1 MPFASFEER
10 CKHFLA
16 RRLGAATGANIATS
30 LGPFKYV
37 DDPMDVDAPGE
48 MGDSFEDDPMD
59 IDDPFMGDNF
69 EDDPMDVD
77 PPMFVIP
84 RVIRAYR
91 PARAASREQRPRF
104 RRI

>member
-10 CKHFLA
+10 CNFYLA
-16 RRLGAATGANIATS
+16 RRLGAVTGANIATP
-30 LGPFKYV
+30 LGSFNYR
-37 DDPMDVDAPGE
+37 DDPMDIDVPGE

-59 IDDPFMGDNF
+59 IDDPYVGESF

-77 PPMFVIP
+77 PPVFAVP
-84 RVIRAYR
+84 YVARTYR
-91 PARAASREQRPRF
+91 PARSGSNGHRPRF